1 MGTIATVILALVSLA
16 LTSYGRKIDEKE
28 KPRYLVWGNIAC
40 LAGIIILNA
49 VSQLNSSN
57 ESNIYKQHILELDVL
72 SKVNE
77 FAIPVFE
84 RYAIISNNFVS
95 VKNYINVEQA
105 KELNPDAIS
114 FLERQQEQIKSTQ
127 SFQDLEK
134 ALEDLKSI
142 AAKIHG
148 LHLQYG
154 NIVPKEIIEWAN
166 IVLEIELEGMD
177 EYFDPY
183 VREGDSPRRSVLN
196 FFELSGNAFGL
207 SIGKVRLAS
216 ESIVLSVK

>member
-1 MGTIATVILALVSLA
+1 MNTIATVVLALVSLA

-28 KPRYLVWGNIAC
+28 KPLYLVWGNIAC

-57 ESNIYKQHILELDVL
+57 ESNKYKENILELEVL

-84 RYAIISNNFVS
+84 KYAIISNNFVS

-114 FLERQQEQIKSTQ
+114 ILERQQEQIKSTK
-127 SFQDLEK
+127 SFQDAKK

-154 NIVPKEIIEWAN
+154 SIVPEEIIEWAN
-166 IVLEIELEGMD
+166 IVIRMELKGMD
-177 EYFDPY
+177 YYFDPY
-183 VREGDSPRRSVLN
+183 AREGDSPSRSVLN

-216 ESIVLSVK
+216 ESIISQVK